1 MKKTNK
7 KRLERKR
14 RRIDRRKIEAAG
26 KGAPSSL
33 IMADCTVEIQA
44 AEGDEDKQPT
54 FSMVAYTGG
63 AMRPRGFST
72 PVVIDLSGMK
82 VEGKSRP
89 IFMNHDSTKIVGHS
103 TAIKTE
109 GTNIVAEGVISGG
122 GEAAQEVIASG
133 KKGFPWQASVGAS
146 VDSMEEVE
154 AGSEAKAN
162 GQTFK
167 GPVLIAR
174 ATTLGEI
181 SFVPIGADGA
191 TSATVAASADSQ
203 EEEIDMKFEQWVEA
217 QGFVVAELSDSQKAT
232 LQAAYNHEDGG
243 DSGNAIEAGDEIK
256 AELADLRGEIKAE
269 REALQAERDALAIDR
284 VCAQFDSPKIEVD
297 GEEKELAAHAKANK
311 WSAERTEL
319 EALRAS
325 RSRHAA
331 IHSRSHDTDCSLE
344 AMQAAQLLRAGV
356 ALDSPIFASSEAIA
370 MGIPKFLRRGI
381 NDDQRQRFM
390 EAGHRYSDMSALDI
404 CAEAIRLDGGS
415 VPHGRHQKIQAAFSG
430 SALDSI
436 FTQSV
441 SASVLAGY
449 VQSMDTTMGWTTSVD
464 VPDFKSNQRERMD
477 TMGGLSKLPRG
488 QEADHA
494 SRSDVEETYKVKRYA
509 KQFQIDEQD
518 IIDDRLD
525 VLSSTPG
532 QFGAAA
538 ARLRPDLV
546 YYILMANGALADG
559 VALFHAA
566 SHGNLNTTSALA
578 EATMKTAIARIEKQQ
593 DNGVNL
599 NLMASHVIVPSDL
612 KHTAANLIRSST
624 LVYGGDDET
633 KVGSENTL
641 ASVESLSLVSDARL
655 ANGVT
660 DPDSGTTASGSSST
674 WYMAS
679 AMAHTIEV
687 GYLRGTGR
695 APQVRSQVLS
705 NGKWGINWDV
715 KMDIGAKALDYRG
728 LVKSTG

>member
-1 MKKTNK
+1 MND
-7 KRLERKR
+7 KRLARKR
-14 RRIDRRKIEAAG
+14 RRINKRKIEAAARG
-26 KGAPSSL
+26 VGSEL
-33 IMADCTVEIQA
+33 VLADCHVDIQA
-44 AEGDEDKQPT
+44 AEGEDKQPT

-89 IFMNHDSTKIVGHS
+89 IFLGHDSSQIVGHS
-103 TAIKTE
+103 TQIKVD
-109 GTNIVAEGVISGG
+109 GSQVIAEGVISGG
-122 GEAAQEVIASG
+122 GSAAQEVINSG
-133 KKGFPWQASVGAS
+133 KNGFPWQASVGAS
-146 VDSMEEVE
+146 VEKMEDVE

-181 SFVPIGADGA
+181 SFVPIGADGK
-191 TSATVAASADSQ
+191 TTATVAAEAG
-203 EEEIDMKFEQWVEA
+203 EPEPERELDMKFEKWLQAEGFAVED
-217 QGFVVAELSDSQKAT
+217 LSDSQLAVLK
-232 LQAAYNHEDGG
+232 AAYN
-243 DSGNAIEAGDEIK
+243 NAGQEVVEAANESVSEIR
-256 AELADLRGEIKAE
+256 AELDQLYKDLANE
-269 REALQAERDALAIDR
+269 RRAAQVERI
-284 VCAQFDSPKIEVD
+284 CAQYDSPQIDVD
-297 GEEKELAAHAKANK
+297 GEQVDLASHAIAKG
-311 WSAERTEL
+311 WTAERTEL
-319 EALRAS
+319 EALRAGRAS
-325 RSRHAA
+325 APA
-331 IHSRSHDTDCSLE
+331 IHSRSHDSDCSLE
-344 AMQAAQLLRAGV
+344 SMQAAQLLRAGV
-356 ALDSPIFASSEAIA
+356 ALDSPIFASQQAVAI
-370 MGIPKFLRRGI
+370 GIPKFLRRGI

-404 CAEAIRLDGGS
+404 CAEAIRLDGRN
-415 VPHGRHQKIQAAFSG
+415 VPHGRHDKIKAAFSG
-430 SALDSI
+430 SSLDSI

-441 SASVLAGY
+441 SASLLSSY
-449 VQSMDTTMGWTTSVD
+449 MQSNDTTMGWTSSVD
-464 VPDFKSNQRERMD
+464 VPDFKSNERERAD
-477 TMGGLSKLPRG
+477 TMGGLKKLPRG

-494 SRSDVEETYKVKRYA
+494 ERSDVEETYKVKRYA
-509 KQFQIDEQD
+509 KQFQVDDQD

-525 VLSSTPG
+525 VLQSTPA

-546 YYILMANGALADG
+546 YYILLANGNLADG
-559 VALFHAA
+559 VALFHSA
-566 SHGNLNTTSALA
+566 SHGNLQGSSALA
-578 EATMKTAIARIEKQQ
+578 EATLKSAIALIEKQQ

-599 NLMASHVIVPSDL
+599 NLMATHVIVPSDL

-633 KVGSENTL
+633 ARGSENTL

-660 DPDSGTTASGSSST
+660 DPDSGTTGSGSATT
-674 WYMAS
+674 WYLAS

-695 APQVRSQVLS
+695 APQVRSSVLS

-728 LVKSTG
+728 LAKSTA